1 MSARRWALYQKARRS
16 IHHLLLVC
24 SSHRDEPRGESEACV
39 AIERAERRGN
49 PPFWLSNIPLAVV
62 RTPPQWGCS
71 LGVEFVHDVAHRVQI
86 RKTVF
91 LIRLQMAAL
100 APFVPGVDKNIL
112 QVFWQMRA
120 GMLRHGAQGSGEYI
134 H

>member
-1 MSARRWALYQKARRS
+1 M
-16 IHHLLLVC
+16 HHLHLVC
-24 SSHRDEPRGESEACV
+24 SLHRDEPRGESEACV

-49 PPFWLSNIPLAVV
+49 PPLAVQYPLAVV
-62 RTPPQWGCS
+62 RTPPQWGCN

-120 GMLRHGAQGSGEYI
+120 GMLRNGAQGSGEYI

>member
-1 MSARRWALYQKARRS
+1 M
-16 IHHLLLVC
+16 
-24 SSHRDEPRGESEACV
+24 
-39 AIERAERRGN
+39 
-49 PPFWLSNIPLAVV
+49 
-62 RTPPQWGCS
+62 PPQKRLPIGECR

-112 QVFWQMRA
+112 QVFWQIRA
-120 GMLRHGAQGSGEYI
+120 GMLRHGAQGSNEHI
-134 H
+134 RRSAFKR